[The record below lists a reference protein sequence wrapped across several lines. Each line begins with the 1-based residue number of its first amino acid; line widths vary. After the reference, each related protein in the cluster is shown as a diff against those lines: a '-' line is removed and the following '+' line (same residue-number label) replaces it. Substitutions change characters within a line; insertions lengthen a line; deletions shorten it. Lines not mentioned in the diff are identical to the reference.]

1 MAKSQSLNFTQNLN
15 TVIVPFGSNDPYAV
29 IAVAANNAGSNLT
42 VGTRTFTVAN
52 GTANVI
58 TAATF
63 TATVTAVNSTANAI
77 TSIPVVTAQGSFFT
91 LPTVTSNAPTV
102 DSGST
107 NATVNLIMGPY
118 KTIYTSNTNDA
129 VVKSLNISSTDTAAR
144 VITFWLT
151 DTTGNNYVLGAVSI
165 PASSGTNGTAATV
178 DALSGTLMPALPY
191 DANGKRVLPLKAGYK
206 LSASTPG
213 TAPPLTV
220 GTLMYVSAMIE
231 EY

>member
-1 MAKSQSLNFTQNLN
+1 MAKSQALNFTQNLN
-15 TVIVPFGSNDPYAV
+15 TVIVPFGSNDPFAV
-29 IAVAANNAGSNLT
+29 IAVAANSSGTSLTTGS
-42 VGTRTFTVAN
+42 RTFTVAN

-63 TATVTAVNSTANAI
+63 TATVTAANSTANVV
-77 TSIPVVTAQGSFFT
+77 TSIPVVTSQGSFFT
-91 LPTVTSNAPTV
+91 LPAVTSNPATV
-102 DSGST
+102 DTGTT
-107 NATVNLIMGPY
+107 NATFNLIMGPY

-144 VITFWLT
+144 VVTFWLT
-151 DTTGNNYVLGAVSI
+151 DPTGNNYILGAVSI

-178 DALSGTLMPALPY
+178 DALGGTLMPSLPY

-220 GTLMYVSAMIE
+220 GTLMYVSALIE